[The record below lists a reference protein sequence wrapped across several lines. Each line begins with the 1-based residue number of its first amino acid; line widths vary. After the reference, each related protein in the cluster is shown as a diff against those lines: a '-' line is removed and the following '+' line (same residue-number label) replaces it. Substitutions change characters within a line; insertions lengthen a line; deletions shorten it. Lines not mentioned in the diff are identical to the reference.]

1 MDFIATA
8 AFGLEGLVKQELQ
21 QLGFEAKAEP
31 GGARFS
37 GSMSDAFKANLWLA
51 CADRVMWVLAEKEVK
66 TFDALFEFVKSIPW
80 ERILPRDAAF
90 PVSGNCARSQLM
102 SVSDCQSISKKA
114 IVERLK
120 QRHKT
125 QWFPET
131 GPTYPISVTL
141 HRDIA
146 RIAIDTSGEA
156 LNKRGF
162 RTYVGEAPIRET
174 LAAAMLRLSGWQAD
188 QPLHDPCCGTGT
200 LLLEAAFLAANRA
213 SGLKRFFIMETWP
226 DSAIKD
232 MQLIREEAARLY
244 RPKDIPPISGSD
256 ISPEALHLCEKHLRQ
271 AGLFDRIKLR
281 QADLRQLTLD
291 GPTPFFIA
299 NPPYGERLG
308 DKKAADKLAA
318 DFGGLLAR
326 HQGAKLAVITANH
339 SFERHMRRKA
349 NSRRRLYN
357 GRLECEFLVFQ

>member
-1 MDFIATA
+1 MEFLATA

-21 QLGFEAKAEP
+21 KLGIEARAEP

-37 GSMSDAFKANLWLA
+37 GSMADAFKANLWLA
-51 CADRVMWVLAEKEVK
+51 CADRVMWVLAEEKVLSFE
-66 TFDALFEFVKSIPW
+66 ALFEFVKGIPW

-125 QWFPET
+125 QWFQET
-131 GPTYPISVTL
+131 GPAFPISVTL

-146 RIAIDTSGEA
+146 RVAIDTTGEA
-156 LNKRGF
+156 LNRRGF
-162 RTYVGEAPIRET
+162 RTYVGEAPLRET
-174 LAAAMLRLSGWQAD
+174 LAAAMLRLSGWQPG

-200 LLLEAAFLAANRA
+200 LLLEAAFLAAGRA
-213 SGLKRFFIMETWP
+213 SGLKRGFIMENWP
-226 DSAIKD
+226 DADKKAN
-232 MQLIREEAARLY
+232 QLLREEAARLY

-256 ISPEALHLCEKHLRQ
+256 ISAEALALCAKHLRQ
-271 AGLFDRIKLR
+271 AGLQDRVKVY
-281 QADLRQLTLD
+281 QADLRQLQLEAD
-291 GPTPFFIA
+291 KPFFIA

-308 DKKAADKLAA
+308 DKKAADRLAA
-318 DFGGLLAR
+318 DFGGLVSRHPGAGLA
-326 HQGAKLAVITANH
+326 LITANP
-339 SFERHMRRKA
+339 SFERHMKRKA
-349 NSRRRLYN
+349 TSRRRLYN
-357 GRLECEFLVFQ
+357 GRLECEFLIFG

>member
-1 MDFIATA
+1 MEFIATA

-21 QLGFEAKAEP
+21 ALGFEAKAEP

-37 GSMSDAFKANLWLA
+37 GGMAEAFKANLWLA
-51 CADRVMWVLAEKEVK
+51 CADRVMWVLGEQEAL

-80 ERILPRDAAF
+80 EDILPRDAAF

-102 SVSDCQSISKKA
+102 SISDCQSITKKA

-131 GPTYPISVTL
+131 GPVFPISVTL
-141 HRDIA
+141 HRDVA
-146 RIAIDTSGEA
+146 RLAIDTSGDA
-156 LNKRGF
+156 LNRRGF

-174 LAAAMLRLSGWQAD
+174 LAAALVRLSGWQTD
-188 QPLHDPCCGTGT
+188 QPLHDPCCGSGT

-213 SGLKRFFIMETWP
+213 SGLARSFIMETW
-226 DSAIKD
+226 SQSNVKD
-232 MQLIREEAARLY
+232 NQRLREEAASRC
-244 RPKDIPPISGSD
+244 RFQNIPPISGSD
-256 ISPEALHLCEKHLRQ
+256 ISPEALTLCTKHLRQ
-271 AGLFDRIKLR
+271 ADLFDKVKVR
-281 QADLRQLTLD
+281 QADLRQLNLE
-291 GPTPFFIA
+291 GPAPFFIA

-308 DKKAADKLAA
+308 DKKASDKLAA

-326 HQGAKLAVITANH
+326 HPGAKLAVITANH
-339 SFERHMRRKA
+339 GFERHMRRKA
-349 NSRRRLYN
+349 ISRRRLYN
-357 GRLECEFLVFQ
+357 GRLECEFLVF